1 MLNAATYKE
10 TLNHDENEIVDDMRD
25 QVPANFMLPALD
37 ENMAMSNK
45 TRMQFAEGLQE
56 LILFDE
62 QLKRAE
68 ENDGNSEE
76 GLKMN
81 SEQLNQLNYN
91 PVLVDTIQS
100 APIPP
105 ITHENDRNPQTDDS
119 TLNHNTQDSS

>member
-81 SEQLNQLNYN
+81 SE
-91 PVLVDTIQS
+91 
-100 APIPP
+100 
-105 ITHENDRNPQTDDS
+105 
-119 TLNHNTQDSS
+119 